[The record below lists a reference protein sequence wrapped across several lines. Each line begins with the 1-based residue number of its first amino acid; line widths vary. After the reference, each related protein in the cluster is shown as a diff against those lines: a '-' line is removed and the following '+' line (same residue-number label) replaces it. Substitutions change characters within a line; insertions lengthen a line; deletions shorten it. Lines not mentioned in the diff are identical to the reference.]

1 MLKQLT
7 LLPLLVALATAEDDE
22 DREVIEGAWLGCAPH
37 RSCWTDT
44 EPIYAE
50 GEEWP

>member
-1 MLKQLT
+1 MLKNLT
-7 LLPLLVALATAEDDE
+7 LLPLLVALAYAEGDE
-22 DREVIEGAWLGCAPH
+22 DGAVIDGVWRPCAPH